1 MKIFDNGIY
10 RDATPE
16 ELAEWAAEAAA
27 APPPEPTTEEKLAAI
42 LAALEGGLQNA

>member
-1 MKIFDNGIY
+1 MKIFDNGVY